1 MKIGGKLAVG
11 AFLLLFFQGQVAH
24 AMLYT
29 LRLLTATQKVTN
41 MDAGGRKLLT
51 GFCLQALE
59 ISRHRTTAASNT
71 ITQLE
76 QDWLLKLETHVCD
89 YLQTTA
95 SSDAF
100 DAVVMYVNAISSA
113 GTNFYIARSGA
124 YPLVLLEMLCH
135 LCIKNESLK
144 TSKGRELVKICSE
157 VLLNS
162 SACLEA
168 VALPELRAFDLLLEG
183 TLFYCFY
190 WCTAIAY
197 VNCSLP
203 ELISAFIR
211 QGWQFRSTV
220 THC

>member
-1 MKIGGKLAVG
+1 VYAL
-11 AFLLLFFQGQVAH
+11 QGQVAH

-29 LRLLTATQKVTN
+29 LRLLVATQKVTN
-41 MDAGGRKLLT
+41 MDVGGRKLLT

-59 ISRHRTTAASNT
+59 ISRHRTTAAPNT

-89 YLQTTA
+89 YLQATTSTDA
-95 SSDAF
+95 S

-135 LCIKNESLK
+135 LCTKNESLK
-144 TSKGRELVKICSE
+144 ASKGRELVKICSE
-157 VLLNS
+157 ILLNS

-183 TLFYCFY
+183 TISIYHL
-190 WCTAIAY
+190 
-197 VNCSLP
+197 LP
-203 ELISAFIR
+203 SSA
-211 QGWQFRSTV
+211 V
-220 THC
+220 A